1 MKPFSRLA
9 LYGALLAAGA
19 AQADIVITEVNPTGS
34 GTAAYGADWF
44 ELTNTG
50 SGAVNI
56 GGWRMDD
63 DSNAFASSVALRGV
77 SSIAPGQSVVFIE
90 GNASGSNDATLAA
103 SFIAAWFGGTP
114 PAGFTIGGYGGA
126 GVGLSAT
133 SDGVT
138 IFDSAGTAVA
148 RVAFG
153 ASTAGFSFD
162 NAAGL
167 NATSLTQLS
176 ALGANGAFASVT
188 SGEIGS
194 PGTIGPVPEPASLA
208 LWLAGLGALGMKGG
222 GRRAALARHCLMKLR
237 RQRP

>member
-1 MKPFSRLA
+1 MKRLSRFA
-9 LYGALLAAGA
+9 LLWALLASGA
-19 AQADIVITEVNPTGS
+19 AQAAIVITEVNPTGS

-50 SGAVNI
+50 ASAVNI

-90 GNASGSNDATLAA
+90 GNASGSNDATVAA
-103 SFIAAWFGGTP
+103 NFIAAWFGGAA
-114 PAGFTIGGYGGA
+114 PAGFSIGGYGGS

-138 IFDSAGTAVA
+138 IFDSTGATIA

-167 NATSLTQLS
+167 NAATLTQLS
-176 ALGANGAFASVT
+176 ALGVNGAFASLT
-188 SGEIGS
+188 SGEVGS
-194 PGTIGPVPEPASLA
+194 PGTVGAVPEPAAAALLLGGLA
-208 LWLAGLGALGMKGG
+208 VLGA
-222 GRRAALARHCLMKLR
+222 ARHGRLNRLNRLNRCR
-237 RQRP
+237 G